1 MADEFTKA
9 ALYWIR
15 AFNEKTKEKV
25 WMMKLIELL
34 NEFET
39 PQSWIVFKSYDD
51 YDGTFYWVDCDWETE
66 VAWSDSYICG
76 KRFWWVE
83 WLVENEKIDFENRDL
98 KDKYMEYFERYPYRP
113 YTDFSLEWLIMLL
126 SIQDNPIE
134 FLVSILK

>member
-1 MADEFTKA
+1 M
-9 ALYWIR
+9 
-15 AFNEKTKEKV
+15 EKLV
-25 WMMKLIELL
+25 ELL
-34 NEFET
+34 NE
-39 PQSWIVFKSYDD
+39 YR
-51 YDGTFYWVDCDWETE
+51 TE
-66 VAWSDSYICG
+66 KLRREMYVNWADKEAIELSEAERINEYEVSQTLDSLNYLRLFI
-76 KRFWWVE
+76 K

>member
-1 MADEFTKA
+1 MFRQME
-9 ALYWIR
+9 
-15 AFNEKTKEKV
+15 
-25 WMMKLIELL
+25 KLIELL
-34 NEFET
+34 KEYEKVREKSEYQKLSNKEYKWFSSYFFPLCFWHKEDFSWAMTNEFGE
-39 PQSWIVFKSYDD
+39 W
-51 YDGTFYWVDCDWETE
+51 TE
-66 VAWSDSYICG
+66 DVICS
-76 KRFWWVE
+76 KKFWFIK